1 MEVNSVRRLVV
12 IVLALALG
20 ACFTSGKRG
29 GERGLAVYDL
39 GAPSTRL
46 VEEERKSPIAVE
58 VRAPLW
64 MDALGVNYRL
74 SYADPARLRE
84 YSQVR
89 WAGTPTKLVQQRLM
103 QQLGLSNSGQ
113 VGARCVLLV
122 EINEF
127 SQIFDNPERSK
138 GVLQGRAFWLDQSRR
153 QLAEL
158 NLAIESAAV
167 SQDSRGGVRA
177 LQATV
182 EQLTA
187 DLLAWEKQLIADG
200 KIRQCSG

>member
-1 MEVNSVRRLVV
+1 MRRLVV
-12 IVLALALG
+12 LFLVLALG

-29 GERGLAVYDL
+29 AERGLAVYDL
-39 GAPSTRL
+39 GAPATRL

-64 MDALGVNYRL
+64 MDSLSVNYRL
-74 SYADPARLRE
+74 GYADPARLRE

-89 WAGTPTKLVQQRLM
+89 WAGPPTKLVQQHLM

-113 VGARCVLLV
+113 VGARCVVLV

-127 SQIFDNPERSK
+127 SQIFDSPGHSK
-138 GVLQGRAFWLDQSRR
+138 GVLQGRALWLDQSRR

-158 NLAIESAAV
+158 TLAIESVAV

-187 DLLAWEKQLIADG
+187 DLLAWEKRLAAGG
-200 KIRQCSG
+200 KIRPCSG

>member
-1 MEVNSVRRLVV
+1 MRRLVV
-12 IVLALALG
+12 LLLALSLG

-29 GERGLAVYDL
+29 AEQGLAIYDL
-39 GAPSTRL
+39 GAPSAPL
-46 VEEERKSPIAVE
+46 VDEERKSPIAVE

-64 MDALGVNYRL
+64 MDSLGVNYRL
-74 SYADPARLRE
+74 GYADPSRLRE

-89 WAGTPTKLVQQRLM
+89 WAGAPARLVQQRLM

-127 SQIFDNPERSK
+127 SQIFSSPERSK
-138 GVLQGRAFWLDQSRR
+138 GILQGRALWLDQSRR

-158 NLAIESAAV
+158 NLAIASVAV

-187 DLLAWEKQLIADG
+187 DLLAWEKQLIAGG
-200 KIRQCSG
+200 KIRPCSG

>member
-1 MEVNSVRRLVV
+1 MRRLVV
-12 IVLALALG
+12 LLLTLALG

-29 GERGLAVYDL
+29 AERGLAVYDL
-39 GAPSTRL
+39 GVPAARL

-74 SYADPARLRE
+74 SYAEPSRLLE

-89 WAGTPTKLVQQRLM
+89 WAGAPARLVQQRLM

-127 SQIFDNPERSK
+127 SQIFDSPQRSK
-138 GVLQGRAFWLDQSRR
+138 GVLQGRALWLDQSRR

-158 NLAIESAAV
+158 NLAIESVAV
-167 SQDSRGGVRA
+167 SQDSHGGVRA

-187 DLLAWEKQLIADG
+187 DLLAWEKQLIAGG
-200 KIRQCSG
+200 KIRPCSG

>member
-1 MEVNSVRRLVV
+1 MRRLVML
-12 IVLALALG
+12 VLALSLG

-29 GERGLAVYDL
+29 AERGLAVYDL
-39 GAPSTRL
+39 GAPAGRL

-64 MDALGVNYRL
+64 MDALGVNFRL
-74 SYADPARLRE
+74 SYAEPARLRE

-127 SQIFDNPERSK
+127 SQIFDSPERSK
-138 GVLQGRAFWLDQSRR
+138 GVLQGRALWLDQSRR
-153 QLAEL
+153 QLAER
-158 NLAIESAAV
+158 NLAIESVAV

-182 EQLTA
+182 AQLTA

-200 KIRQCSG
+200 KIRPCSG